1 LNQTGL
7 RDQENTNDKKSEKS
21 RSPKFVSPFK
31 SQDAQKSNWESTA
44 SSNRPQ
50 VGKTTCSN
58 LDAPQNFHV
67 HSDLQRRKLGYNVN
81 RWSDYSESTFDFA
94 DIHRGSATNFLPDL
108 GESTSSRNGDPLQFH
123 DVQDGKSGCS
133 NSVIRREVGKST
145 FGDMD
150 NSLRTGLYTF
160 SYF

>member
-67 HSDLQRRKLGYNVN
+67 HSDLQRRKSGYNVN
-81 RWSDYSESTFDFA
+81 RGSDYSESTFGIVD
-94 DIHRGSATNFLPDL
+94 
-108 GESTSSRNGDPLQFH
+108 DPLKFNGTGGLFSH
-123 DVQDGKSGCS
+123 TIS
-133 NSVIRREVGKST
+133 N
-145 FGDMD
+145 FYAHMM
-150 NSLRTGLYTF
+150 
-160 SYF
+160 